1 MRMRSAFRHSLL
13 ALVMIAPI
21 ISHVRSVVERYIP
34 APVPSTSNWT
44 LWISQPPKD
53 CPFKPSFDY
62 KGIAFAGVHAEY
74 ENADTWYPSWAS
86 DGNLYSPWTDGTVEK
101 IGSFSGGDGA
111 TTGFAKIIG
120 DDPLHLTITNV
131 GTYPSDPAPYGGRY
145 PCGSLVY
152 NGVWY
157 YGTYCLL
164 DGGYG
169 LNWDVLG
176 PFVGFRWSTD
186 FGKSWTQTPCTP
198 SHPLFGEQSLRH
210 EPIRIGSPHFV
221 DFGKNMEY
229 SPDGYAYL
237 VAHGASQ
244 GPQGRR
250 KAYDSWITGDEI
262 YLIRVKPSI
271 ENMNDISKY
280 QFFAGYDHAGRAVW
294 SEDFKRIEPIAK
306 WMNHMGCVTMTYDA
320 PQKRY
325 LMCVTDGGT
334 TLSMFNTYILES
346 RDITG
351 PWRLVTYMEHFGQQ
365 GYFVNIPSKFISSDG
380 KTFWLCYAANFS
392 GGENGV
398 SFRSNPP
405 GGRYGMCL
413 QKVRL
418 VGADDPL
425 RHTSILQ
432 SPDNIAPDA
441 LLTASSVHP
450 DYSLDGAVDR
460 IVGGFPGDIHHE
472 WASNGEGSG
481 ALIRLEWQSDHLVN
495 SVILF
500 DRPNNLDQILS
511 GVLVFSDGSSIK
523 TKTLPDDAKQ
533 GLEITF
539 PPKKIHWL
547 IFIVKGVK
555 PNSPNIGLSEI
566 AVFKASKSGK

>member
-1 MRMRSAFRHSLL
+1 MRYL
-13 ALVMIAPI
+13 AQSCFLILMIIAPVL
-21 ISHVRSVVERYIP
+21 SHARGVREGYAP
-34 APVPSTSNWT
+34 APAYSPSKWS
-44 LWISQPPKD
+44 LWISQPPGD
-53 CPFKPSFDY
+53 CPFKQSSHF
-62 KGIAFAGVHAEY
+62 KGLAFSDLHAEY

-86 DGNLYSPWTDGTVEK
+86 DGNLYSPWTDGTVEGIK
-101 IGSFSGGDGA
+101 SYSGGKEA

-120 DDPLHLTITNV
+120 DDPMHLTITDV
-131 GTYPSDPAPYGGRY
+131 GTYPSDPSPYGGRY

-164 DGGYG
+164 DGGNQ

-176 PFVGFRWSTD
+176 PFVGFRWSENY
-186 FGKSWTQTPCTP
+186 GKSWTQTPCTP
-198 SHPLFGEQSLRH
+198 SHPLFGEQSLHH

-221 DFGKNMEY
+221 DFGRDMEY

-271 ENMNDISKY
+271 ADMNDISKY
-280 QFFAGYDHAGRAVW
+280 QFFAGYDKAGSAIW
-294 SEDFKRIEPIAK
+294 SEDFKKIHPIAK

-320 PQKRY
+320 PLKRY

-346 RDITG
+346 QDITG

-365 GYFVNIPSKFISSDG
+365 GYFVNVPSKFISPDG

-392 GGENGV
+392 GGEDGV
-398 SFRSNPP
+398 PFRSNPS
-405 GGRYGMCL
+405 GSRYGMCL
-413 QKVRL
+413 QKAKL
-418 VGADDPL
+418 IGSNDPML
-425 RHTSILQ
+425 NTNILQ

-441 LLTASSVHP
+441 LLTVSSVHP
-450 DYSLDGAVDR
+450 DYSADGAVDR
-460 IVGGFPGDIHHE
+460 VIGGFPGDILHE

-481 ALIRLEWQSDHLVN
+481 TFIRLEWQSDHLVN
-495 SVILF
+495 RVMLF

-511 GVLVFSDGSSIK
+511 GVLVFSDGTSIQ
-523 TKTLPDDAKQ
+523 TKALPDDAKQ
-533 GLEITF
+533 GLDVTF

-547 IFIVKGVK
+547 IFIATKVK

-566 AVFKASKSGK
+566 AVFKTKK